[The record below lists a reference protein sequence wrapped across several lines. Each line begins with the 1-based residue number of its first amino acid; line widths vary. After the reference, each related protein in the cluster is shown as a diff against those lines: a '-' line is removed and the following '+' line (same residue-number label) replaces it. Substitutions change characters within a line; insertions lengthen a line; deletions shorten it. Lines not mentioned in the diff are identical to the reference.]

1 MISRLKDIIKQSS
14 RIVFFGGAGVS
25 TESGIPDFRSKDGLY
40 RTQTKFG
47 KSPEEMLSYSFF
59 VEHPEEF
66 FAFRKENL
74 IFQNALPNE
83 AHKALV
89 RLEQRGQ
96 LQAVITQNVD
106 GLHQLAGSKKVY
118 ELHGSRLRNYCVDCK
133 ASYSLEYTLDPE
145 KCRTRT
151 GEASSIPRCDLC
163 GGIVRPD
170 VVLFEEALDEKTL
183 EGAVS
188 AINSADTLIVGGTSL
203 VVYPAAGLLNYFRG
217 SHLVLIN
224 RDATPYDDRAQ
235 LVIHDS
241 VGKVLAAA
249 VD

>member
-1 MISRLKDIIKQSS
+1 MISKLKSLLEQSR

-47 KSPEEMLSYSFF
+47 RSPEEMLSYSFF
-59 VEHPEEF
+59 LENPEEF

-74 IFQNALPNE
+74 VFQNALPNE

-89 RLEQRGQ
+89 RLEDKGR
-96 LQAVITQNVD
+96 LLAVVTQNTD
-106 GLHQLAGSKKVY
+106 GLHQVAGSKTVF
-118 ELHGSRLRNYCVDCK
+118 ELHGSRRRNYCVDCK
-133 ASYSLEYTLDPE
+133 ATYPLEYTLKPE

-151 GEASSIPRCDLC
+151 GEPSPIPRCDFC

-170 VVLFEEALDEKTL
+170 VVLFEESLDEETL
-183 EGAVS
+183 EGAAS
-188 AINSADTLIVGGTSL
+188 AISRADTLIVGGTSL
-203 VVYPAAGLLNYFRG
+203 VVYPAAGLLHYFLG
-217 SHLVLIN
+217 SNLVLIN

-235 LVIHDS
+235 IVIHDS
-241 VGKVLAAA
+241 VGKVLAAV

>member
-1 MISRLKDIIKQSS
+1 MIAKLKEIIKQSS

-40 RTQTKFG
+40 RRQTKFG
-47 KSPEEMLSYSFF
+47 RSPEQMLSYSFF
-59 VEHPEEF
+59 IEYPEEF

-74 IFQNALPNE
+74 VFQNALPNE

-89 RLEQRGQ
+89 RLEKEGK
-96 LQAVITQNVD
+96 LSAVVTQNVD
-106 GLHQLAGSKKVY
+106 GLHQLAGSKNVF

-133 ASYSLEYTLDPE
+133 APYSLQYTINPE

-151 GEASSIPRCDLC
+151 GESSSIPRCDFC

-183 EGAVS
+183 EGAVW
-188 AINSADTLIVGGTSL
+188 AISHADTLIVGGTSL

-235 LVIHDS
+235 LVFHDS

-249 VD
+249 VG